1 MEKGLT
7 SKRVIITEMQIKTF
21 FAHILVRLNIIII
34 KGLVRMNIIQRNLNM
49 IFVLYVVIKK
59 LSVLKCVLNVGTKEN
74 VKQ

>member
-7 SKRVIITEMQIKTF
+7 LKRVIITEMQIKTF